1 MGGEGRVRNV
11 WYPDND
17 RLLLS
22 QLQFSLCCSRLF
34 FCRVREGRV
43 CMFACVCGVRA
54 AGRKS
59 GEKLGGS
66 FCGKEESELIREMQ

>member
-1 MGGEGRVRNV
+1 M
-11 WYPDND
+11 
-17 RLLLS
+17 
-22 QLQFSLCCSRLF
+22 
-34 FCRVREGRV
+34 